1 MRITG
6 RLFNDPALVAGQGGS
21 TSQIMTSTQS
31 ATAPITAKAS
41 CQPKSCPSLVP
52 IGSPITVAT
61 IVPPITHASPSARFP
76 FGAMRAAKGV
86 MMDQKMEWHRATQM
100 RAAKSDPKLATQS
113 TAMWLKAKQ
122 RIRHKRSFRRSNRAV
137 RIVKGSDMMAT
148 TQA

>member
-1 MRITG
+1 
-6 RLFNDPALVAGQGGS
+6 
-21 TSQIMTSTQS
+21 MTSTQS

-100 RAAKSDPKLATQS
+100 RAAKS
-113 TAMWLKAKQ
+113 AMWLKAKQ